1 MKKINRGFSMDN
13 EYRNEDGDQKNDP
26 VDLKQQEKN
35 GEVSDDNREVDSH
48 GDPAEDPDDSEASKK
63 RKVKGII
70 TELLIYA
77 AIIVMCV
84 CVVPKYVLQR
94 TIVDGTSMMDTLS
107 DGDNLLVEK
116 VTYRISD
123 PKRFDVIVFY
133 PHGRQ
138 SSDYYI
144 KRVIGL
150 PGETIQ
156 IKGNTIYINGK
167 AIKENY
173 GKDPMTES
181 GIAEEPLKLA
191 DDEFFV
197 LGDNREI
204 SDDSRYEDVGPV
216 KRKNIAGRAILRISP
231 LSEFGTFK

>member
-1 MKKINRGFSMDN
+1 
-13 EYRNEDGDQKNDP
+13 
-26 VDLKQQEKN
+26 
-35 GEVSDDNREVDSH
+35 
-48 GDPAEDPDDSEASKK
+48 
-63 RKVKGII
+63 
-70 TELLIYA
+70 
-77 AIIVMCV
+77 MCV

-94 TIVDGTSMMDTLS
+94 TIVDGTSMMNTLS

-138 SSDYYI
+138 SNDYYI

-156 IKGNTIYINGK
+156 IKGDTIYINGK

-181 GIAEEPLKLA
+181 GIAEKPLKLA
-191 DDEFFV
+191 NDEFFV